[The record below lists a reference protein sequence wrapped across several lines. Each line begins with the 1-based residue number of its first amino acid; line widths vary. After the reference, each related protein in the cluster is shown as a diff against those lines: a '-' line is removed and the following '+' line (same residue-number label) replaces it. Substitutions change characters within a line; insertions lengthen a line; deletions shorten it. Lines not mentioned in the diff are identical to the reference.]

1 MFHPSEIDSS
11 GQGSL
16 GGAVALFS
24 PFTLLDLTELA
35 WFFFFFKSHISN
47 TGNVLAINTY
57 KVLERWFSG

>member
-35 WFFFFFKSHISN
+35 WFFFFFKSL
-47 TGNVLAINTY
+47 T
-57 KVLERWFSG
+57 

>member
-35 WFFFFFKSHISN
+35 WFFFFLNHS
-47 TGNVLAINTY
+47 
-57 KVLERWFSG
+57 LETQEMF

>member
-24 PFTLLDLTELA
+24 PFTLLDLTELQGEA
-35 WFFFFFKSHISN
+35 QEMRCR
-47 TGNVLAINTY
+47 GL
-57 KVLERWFSG
+57 G

>member
-1 MFHPSEIDSS
+1 MHFMLHQIPSGQETDSGGEQKMFHPSEIDSS

-35 WFFFFFKSHISN
+35 WFFFFF
-47 TGNVLAINTY
+47 
-57 KVLERWFSG
+57 